1 MAPANTF
8 ITRII
13 AFVNIKG
20 GVAKS
25 VSSLFVAWGLAILGF
40 RVLLVDMDPQSNT
53 TYSLTGELYEEP
65 EGTLYEVLREQEPKT
80 IRQIIKPTKN
90 PNLFIAPGSLWLSST
105 EADLVTAM
113 AREWKLKTA
122 LDEVLPYFHY
132 IIIDTPPNVGL
143 LTINALVA
151 ATDLI
156 IPVYLKLWGLV
167 GVRILNRTLA
177 TLRLKFARFGL
188 TFPVL
193 GVLVTQ
199 VRRPM
204 TRNGADRL
212 EQLRSLCGDKL
223 FTAMIPLNEKLEEST
238 DQEVSGYD
246 YAPTSPG
253 VLAYSAV
260 VKEIIE
266 RVNLQQK
273 QTDQALQSPRG

>member
-1 MAPANTF
+1 MASV
-8 ITRII
+8 IS
-13 AFVNIKG
+13 FVNIKG

-25 VSSLFVAWGLAILGF
+25 VSSLFIAYGLAILGY
-40 RVLLVDMDPQSNT
+40 RVLLIDMDPQSNT

-65 EGTLYEVLREQEPKT
+65 EGTLYEVLRELEPKT
-80 IRQIIKPTKN
+80 LRQIIKPTKN
-90 PNLFIAPGSLWLSST
+90 PNLFLAPGSLWLSST
-105 EADLVTAM
+105 EADLVSAM

-122 LDEVLPYFHY
+122 LDEVLPYFHFV
-132 IIIDTPPNVGL
+132 IIDTPPNLGL

-156 IPVYLKLWGLV
+156 VPVYLKLWGLV

-177 TLRLKFARFGL
+177 TLRIKFARFGL

-193 GVLVTQ
+193 VVLVTQ

-204 TRNGADRL
+204 TNNGADRL
-212 EQLRSLCGDKL
+212 EQLKSLFGDKL
-223 FTAMIPLNEKLEEST
+223 FATMIPLNEKLEEST

-253 VLAYSAV
+253 VQAYSAV
-260 VKEIIE
+260 VKEILE
-266 RVNLQQK
+266 RVNRTQT
-273 QTDQALQSPRG
+273 QTDSAVQSFGR

>member
-1 MAPANTF
+1 MAPASTF
-8 ITRII
+8 ITRVV
-13 AFVNIKG
+13 ACVNIKG
-20 GVAKS
+20 GVGKS
-25 VSSLFVAWGLAILGF
+25 ISSLFIAWGLAILGF

-65 EGTLYEVLREQEPKT
+65 EGTLHEVLREQDPKT
-80 IRQIIKPTKN
+80 LREIIKPTKN
-90 PNLFIAPGSLWLSST
+90 PNLFLAPGSLWLSST

-122 LDEVLPYFHY
+122 LDEVLPYFHF

-167 GVRILNRTLA
+167 GVRILTRTLE
-177 TLRLKFARFGL
+177 TLRLKFSRFGL

-193 GVLVTQ
+193 GVLITQ

-204 TRNGADRL
+204 TKNGADRL
-212 EQLRSLCGDKL
+212 QQLKSMFGDQL
-223 FTAMIPLNEKLEEST
+223 FTTMIPLNEKLEEST
-238 DQEVSGYD
+238 DQEMSGYD

-253 VLAYSAV
+253 VLAYSSA
-260 VKEIIE
+260 VKEILE
-266 RVNLQQK
+266 RVNRPQK
-273 QTDQALQSPRG
+273 TDPAVKSIGG